1 MCGVVISLAGMM
13 TQAMFVSS
21 HASAMQASNWPPA
34 TCLSIIVGS
43 SLGMPWFVPG
53 LPNATFYISVMQF
66 GGSMH
71 WQLSMA
77 A

>member
-1 MCGVVISLAGMM
+1 M

-43 SLGMPWFVPG
+43 SLGTPWFVPG
-53 LPNATFYISVMQF
+53 LLNANFPIPVMQF
-66 GGSMH
+66 CDSMH